1 MFIDLPKIQIPEKV
15 EFILNMLLENG
26 FEAYAVGG
34 CVRDV
39 LLGRTPGD
47 WDITT
52 SAKPQ
57 EVKQLFRRTIDTGI
71 QHGTVTVM
79 LDKEGFEVTT
89 YRIDGE
95 YEDSRH
101 PKSVEFTMNL
111 VEDLKRR
118 DFTINA
124 MAYNHVTGI
133 VDEFGGIEDLKAK
146 RIVCVGNPKER
157 FREDAL
163 RMLRAVRFSGQL
175 GFDIEEHTRE
185 AIRELAPT
193 IQNISAERI
202 RVELDKLF
210 CSKHPERFLIA
221 YETGITKYVMPE
233 FDTMMKTEQNN
244 PNHIDNVGMHCINAL
259 KIFQNEIVPSESY
272 QKMEYPHKLY
282 SVLCWAILLHDVG
295 KPSMRTVDENGI
307 DHFHKHDLEG
317 ADMARKMLKRL
328 KFDNYTVD
336 AVTHLIRW
344 HDYRYEPTIRSI
356 RRALNRIGGEEIFW
370 LFFVQRADMLAQSEY
385 NREEKFARL
394 EEAERLVNEVLEQKQ
409 AFTLKQL
416 AVNGKDLIQAGV
428 TPGKEIGVVLEA
440 LLEQVLENPEDNQKE
455 ILLKSAMSFK
465 K

>member
-1 MFIDLPKIQIPEKV
+1 MFIEIPEKV
-15 EFILNMLLENG
+15 EFILNQLLENG

-39 LLGRTPGD
+39 LLGRVPGD

-57 EVKQLFRRTIDTGI
+57 QVKQLFRRTIDTGI

-79 LDKEGFEVTT
+79 LEKEGFEVTT

-95 YEDSRH
+95 YEDSRR
-101 PKSVEFTMNL
+101 PKSVEFTTNL

-133 VDEFGGIEDLKAK
+133 VDEFGGIEDLEKK

-157 FREDAL
+157 FQEDAL

-175 GFDIEEHTRE
+175 GFEIEEHTKE
-185 AIRELAPT
+185 AITELAHT

-210 CSKHPERFLIA
+210 CSKHPDRFLIA

-233 FDTMMKTEQNN
+233 FNEMMNTPQNN
-244 PNHIDNVGMHCINAL
+244 PNHKDNVGMHCIEAL
-259 KIFQNEIVPSESY
+259 LAFHNTVACSEEY
-272 QKMEYPHKLY
+272 KEMHYPHKLY
-282 SVLCWAILLHDVG
+282 SALCWTLLLHDVG
-295 KPSMRTVDENGI
+295 KPCMRTVDEEGI
-307 DHFHKHDLEG
+307 DHFHKHDVEG
-317 ADMARKMLKRL
+317 ADRARNILRRL

-336 AVTHLIRW
+336 TVTHLIRW
-344 HDYRYEPTIRSI
+344 HDYRYEHDLKSI
-356 RRALNRIGGEEIFW
+356 RRALNKIGRDAIFP
-370 LFFVQRADMLAQSEY
+370 LLFVQYSDVLSQSMY
-385 NREEKFARL
+385 HREEKISRL
-394 EEAERLVNEVLEQKQ
+394 DGAKELVKEVFEKNQ
-409 AFTLKQL
+409 AITLKDL
-416 AVNGKDLIQAGV
+416 AVNGTDLIQAGIQ
-428 TPGKEIGVVLEA
+428 PGKEMGVVLQF
-440 LLEQVLENPEDNQKE
+440 LLDQVLEDPDCNQKE
-455 ILLKSAMSFK
+455 ILLNYALSFK